1 MNKLQVENQMSSSPS
16 VLKKFSSA
24 FGALMLSASLSIAPV
39 QAADDEILNSSYDI
53 ARELFSAYNE
63 LFAAHWQK
71 EQGSTVEI
79 KQSHGGSSR
88 QAQAIIQGLRA
99 DVVTYNQVTDVD
111 ILHQRGKLIPADWRE
126 RLPNASS
133 PYYSTMAF
141 LVRKGNPKNI
151 QNWDDLARSDV
162 SSVLPNPKTSGNGR
176 YTYLAALGY
185 AQKTFGDDEAKIDQ
199 YLRTFLGNVAVFDT
213 GGRGA
218 TTTFVERGIGDVL
231 LTFESEVNNVL
242 TEYPDGGYEVVV
254 PKISFLA
261 EFPVTWIDRNVQRNK
276 TEDLAK
282 AYLQHLYSED
292 AQRLIAG
299 FNYRVH
305 NEKVQAEFT
314 ERFPDL
320 QLLPIEEI
328 AGSWENAMEIHFS
341 SGGKLDQLQ
350 RR

>member
-1 MNKLQVENQMSSSPS
+1 MTTHLSLFKRASRWG
-16 VLKKFSSA
+16 
-24 FGALMLSASLSIAPV
+24 GALLLSAGLAVAPA
-39 QAADDEILNSSYDI
+39 QAADQELLNSSYDI

-63 LFAAHWQK
+63 LFTEQWK
-71 EQGSTVEI
+71 EQTGKTVEI
-79 KQSHGGSSR
+79 KQSHAGSSR
-88 QAQAIIQGLRA
+88 QAQAILQGLRA

-111 ILHQRGKLIPADWRE
+111 ILHERGNLIPENWRE

-151 QNWDDLARSDV
+151 QNWDDLARDDV
-162 SSVLPNPKTSGNGR
+162 STVLPNPKTSGNGR

-185 AQKTFGDDEAKIDQ
+185 AQKTFGEDQPAIDN

-218 TTTFVERGIGDVL
+218 TTTFVERGIGDAL
-231 LTFESEVNNVL
+231 LTFEAEVNNIAAQN
-242 TEYPDGGYEVVV
+242 PDYEVVV
-254 PKISFLA
+254 PKISFMA
-261 EFPVTWIDRNVQRNK
+261 EFPVTWVDRSVQNNG
-276 TEDLAK
+276 TEELAK
-282 AYLQHLYSED
+282 AYLEGLYSED

-299 FNYRVH
+299 FYNRVH
-305 NEKVQAEFT
+305 NEAVKAEFAD
-314 ERFPDL
+314 RFPEL
-320 QLLPIEEI
+320 ELVTVEQIG
-328 AGSWENAMEIHFS
+328 GSWDKVMKEHFA